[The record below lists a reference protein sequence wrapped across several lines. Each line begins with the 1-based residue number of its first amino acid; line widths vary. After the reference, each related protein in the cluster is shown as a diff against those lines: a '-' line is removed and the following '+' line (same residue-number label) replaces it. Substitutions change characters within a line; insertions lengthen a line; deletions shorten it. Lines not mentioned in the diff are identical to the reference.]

1 MQLKCVDTPELLET
15 VAQWLA
21 DKQNH
26 QWLDFG
32 NGVQAPSALSLKLMT
47 QRGVNV
53 LRVYTADDD
62 VTPIG
67 VVGLSNVDRHAGT
80 ATVWAVL
87 GRKRYGGY
95 TDRAVKGLLTIAFTE
110 LGLQSVNA
118 WTVET
123 NIPSIRCM
131 ERLGFRPVGRLRQC
145 HRIDGRVFDR
155 LLYDLLASEHTE
167 P

>member
-118 WTVET
+118 WTVE
-123 NIPSIRCM
+123 
-131 ERLGFRPVGRLRQC
+131 FRPVGRLRQC

-155 LLYDLLASEHTE
+155 LLYDLLASEHSE

>member
-53 LRVYTADDD
+53 LRVYTAM
-62 VTPIG
+62 
-67 VVGLSNVDRHAGT
+67 S
-80 ATVWAVL
+80 
-87 GRKRYGGY
+87 
-95 TDRAVKGLLTIAFTE
+95 TDT
-110 LGLQSVNA
+110 
-118 WTVET
+118 
-123 NIPSIRCM
+123 
-131 ERLGFRPVGRLRQC
+131 
-145 HRIDGRVFDR
+145 
-155 LLYDLLASEHTE
+155 LYKAANCSTRSGM
-167 P
+167 PAR